1 MPTIVSFRFARI
13 CAGRGA
19 LALALG
25 LAACA
30 TPGPRPEPPPNVV
43 SAAVTL
49 AEPTGDP
56 EVELER
62 LRTFDTLA
70 AKLRAAYL
78 QLRQGRTEATIDL
91 CAEVLY
97 GVQRPNANEESFA
110 RYLRAEA
117 YAARGRPELGR
128 FDRDRARALALDPE
142 LLRRLPAPEV
152 PRPEATPRLADL
164 PVQSRAVWGAAAP
177 KLGNLDPMT
186 KVTRLTVHHSAVYFR
201 DTRLQ
206 TCAAQLQ
213 KIQREHMQTSRWADI
228 GYHFLIDP
236 AGRVWEGRELRY
248 QGAHAEGRNNIGNIG
263 ICLLGN
269 FMKGRDGQQPTPSQ
283 VATLRLLVA
292 QLAQQYGIGADGIF
306 CHRDFKPTECPGPL
320 LQPVVIQLARD
331 MARVGPARVAAGQ
344 P

>member
-1 MPTIVSFRFARI
+1 MLLALSACTTARPPLDPPPQIVS
-13 CAGRGA
+13 
-19 LALALG
+19 
-25 LAACA
+25 
-30 TPGPRPEPPPNVV
+30 V
-43 SAAVTL
+43 AVTL
-49 AEPTGDP
+49 AEPAGDA
-56 EVELER
+56 EAELER

-78 QLRQGRTEATIDL
+78 HLRQGRTEATIDL
-91 CAEVLY
+91 CAEVLH
-97 GVQRPNANEESFA
+97 GVQRPTANEESFA

-117 YAARGRPELGR
+117 FAARGQPELGR

-142 LLRRLPAPEV
+142 LLRRLPQPDV
-152 PRPEATPRLADL
+152 PRPASTPRLADL
-164 PVQSRAVWGAAAP
+164 PVQSRSVWGAAAP
-177 KLGNLDPMT
+177 NRRNLDTMT

-213 KIQREHMQTSRWADI
+213 KIQRDHMQGSGWADI
-228 GYHFLIDP
+228 GYHYLIDP
-236 AGRVWEGRELRY
+236 AGRVWEGRELRW

-269 FMKGRDGQQPTPSQ
+269 FMRGREGQQPTPNQ
-283 VATLRLLVA
+283 VATLRHLVG
-292 QLAQQYGIGADGIF
+292 QLAQQYSIGADGIF
-306 CHRDFKPTECPGPL
+306 CHRDFKATECPGPL
-320 LQPVVIQLARD
+320 LQPIVLQLARD